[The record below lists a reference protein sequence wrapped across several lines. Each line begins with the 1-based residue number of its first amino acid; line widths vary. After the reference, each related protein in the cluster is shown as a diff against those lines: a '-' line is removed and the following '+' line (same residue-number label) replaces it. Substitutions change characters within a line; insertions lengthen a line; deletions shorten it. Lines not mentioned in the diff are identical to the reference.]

1 MTHSHSYYQQIP
13 YTKYFK
19 RQKQPFVDDL
29 KIDALKRFCN
39 IFRKTPVLES
49 LFNNVACLKVH
60 NFIRKGLHHMCFLVK
75 NIAKFLENTFS
86 AFKEHLFWKWVTE
99 LLNFFY
105 LNVYELFKF
114 STVRNISQCGNRWA
128 IHLHYISITQL
139 AGKESS
145 TT

>member
-1 MTHSHSYYQQIP
+1 MKHSHSYYQQIS
-13 YTKYFK
+13 YTKNFK
-19 RQKQPFVDDL
+19 RQKQPFADDL
-29 KIDALKRFCN
+29 KKDTLKDFAILIEKR
-39 IFRKTPVLES
+39 PVLKS
-49 LFNNVACLKVH
+49 LFNNIAGLKVH
-60 NFIRKGLHHMCFLVK
+60 NFIRNVMDMYFLVK
-75 NIAKFLENTFS
+75 NIAKFLRT
-86 AFKEHLFWKWVTE
+86 AFKELLFWKWVTE